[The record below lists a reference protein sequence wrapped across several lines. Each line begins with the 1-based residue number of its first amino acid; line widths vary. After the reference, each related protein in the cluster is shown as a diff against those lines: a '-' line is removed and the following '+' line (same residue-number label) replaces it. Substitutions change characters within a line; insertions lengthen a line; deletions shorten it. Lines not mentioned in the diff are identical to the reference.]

1 MENRAL
7 VPGGASVETSNTGGD
22 SVNNEIDLER
32 LRTKVQVHRAKAA
45 QERSEAQKLR
55 QEAAELRG
63 DIKQWKE
70 QHQLVF
76 PSSSPPPL
84 TPPPPYQKE
93 NQYQHHQQVQYQQ
106 PQGQAQQ
113 LQTKLDLTM
122 IANVAAQ
129 ERVRSSEQRAERAEQ
144 IAQRKELLAE
154 CNDLMALQ
162 SEQMI
167 EAIGETSTGLQCKH
181 AGFAPPNVLRHQVD
195 APKKESLSSSILM
208 LSHSLHCLI
217 LADAQAMA
225 AQTEPHEPA
234 FLKQGGQKQENL
246 KYIEVQI
253 KQLEKEEGE
262 LEQQMIPCFS
272 DAVHLKSKARRLKE
286 KYARKKDAAAE
297 RKKEFRDLKTRAR
310 QKRKLA
316 KLLKKTVKELKS
328 EALELEESVELES
341 AEPGP
346 KQEASQ
352 EKSEGLQ
359 GGIKGTQDLQE

>member
-167 EAIGETSTGLQCKH
+167 EAIGETSTVRQ
-181 AGFAPPNVLRHQVD
+181 
-195 APKKESLSSSILM
+195 SIYVG
-208 LSHSLHCLI
+208 
-217 LADAQAMA
+217 
-225 AQTEPHEPA
+225 
-234 FLKQGGQKQENL
+234 QGGSSET
-246 KYIEVQI
+246 
-253 KQLEKEEGE
+253 EGH
-262 LEQQMIPCFS
+262 
-272 DAVHLKSKARRLKE
+272 V
-286 KYARKKDAAAE
+286 
-297 RKKEFRDLKTRAR
+297 
-310 QKRKLA
+310 
-316 KLLKKTVKELKS
+316 
-328 EALELEESVELES
+328 S
-341 AEPGP
+341 AM
-346 KQEASQ
+346 Q
-352 EKSEGLQ
+352 SEGVVWV
-359 GGIKGTQDLQE
+359 DLDRDNLAFVDL